1 MGHGRR
7 NNGKRSLMIT
17 GLLTFLFFFAII
29 GCVLYGRKLIRTEK
43 VDAVFG
49 NPERAQGGIHWVIVG
64 SSFLLLVWLYYSW
77 DIAKSFFPKSAN
89 ELCQVGKVNE
99 SLLSLKYL
107 FPIDERQ
114 LKSTSVIETESEN
127 LNKITIEIEKSGIEN
142 QDKSNL
148 LNFVSQTKNTI
159 PLLTNEQLLNND
171 TREQIKLINKKII
184 NLTENFKR
192 SDYPNESTE
201 QELERIEAA
210 KEEGSWKASSTS
222 IENTIEIPFIPKTKR
237 GLKFQAAATELN
249 LISDEFFE
257 LKNHNEQYTSALEK
271 LKKEIKDYRSN
282 LSSSKEIS
290 SSLAKDI
297 LKIARRIEYASIFPP
312 NTLDDMQ
319 ASIINFD
326 NLQKKEQGGLRW
338 VDLLLFPSGTI
349 ISSGPSCSE
358 QGSGRWLP
366 KPSDTLNKFT
376 LMLNPNVGYK
386 QIPLIWYEMMDVS
399 KIIGFLIPDWFAD
412 ILPGEYP
419 VHDEQGEVKPNFKS
433 KVLSF
438 VTGDFNLFKI
448 PIPTGHIW
456 DSFLRVFLG
465 LVAGII
471 VGVPLGLFM
480 GLNRFAKGFFDPLIE
495 LYRPVPPLAW
505 APLVI
510 SVLGIDNLGK
520 VFLLFMVS
528 LSIMII
534 SARAGASGTQLSKI
548 HAAHSLGASKWQIL
562 RHVIFPNS
570 LPEILT
576 GIRVATGMCW
586 GTLVAAEF
594 LAGTTG
600 VGFVENVAKKYF
612 QYEVIWITIFI
623 MGMLGLIF
631 DITIRKII
639 DKTIPWRGKG

>member
-1 MGHGRR
+1 
-7 NNGKRSLMIT
+7 MIT
-17 GLLTFLFFFAII
+17 GFLTFLFFFAII

-49 NPERAQGGIHWVIVG
+49 NPERSKGGIHWVIVG

-107 FPIDERQ
+107 FPIEERQ

-127 LNKITIEIEKSGIEN
+127 LNKIIIEIKNSENVKS
-142 QDKSNL
+142 QDKNKL
-148 LNFVSQTKNTI
+148 FNFITQTKNTI
-159 PLLTNEQLLNND
+159 PLLTNEKLLNNK
-171 TREQIKLINKKII
+171 TREQIKIINDKIV

-192 SDYPNESTE
+192 DDYPNESSE
-201 QELERIEAA
+201 QEKERIEAA
-210 KEEGSWKASSTS
+210 KEEGPWKASSTS
-222 IENTIEIPFIPKTKR
+222 IENTIEIPSVPKTKR

-257 LKNHNEQYTSALEK
+257 LRNHNEQYTSALKK
-271 LKKEIKDYRSN
+271 LKKEIKDYRSDI
-282 LSSSKEIS
+282 SSSEEIS
-290 SSLAKDI
+290 SSFAKDI

-312 NTLDDMQ
+312 NTLKNMQ
-319 ASIINFD
+319 ASLINFD
-326 NLQKKEQGGLRW
+326 NVQKKEQGSLRW
-338 VDLLLFPSGTI
+338 IDILLFPTGTI

-366 KPSDTLNKFT
+366 KPSDTINKFT

-399 KIIGFLIPDWFAD
+399 KIIGFFIPDWFAD

-419 VHDEQGEVKPNFKS
+419 VHNERGEVKPNFKS

-438 VTGDFNLFKI
+438 ATGDFNLFKI
-448 PIPTGHIW
+448 PIPSGHIW

-465 LVAGII
+465 LVSGII

>member
-1 MGHGRR
+1 
-7 NNGKRSLMIT
+7 MIT
-17 GLLTFLFFFAII
+17 GFLTFVFFFAIV
-29 GCVLYGRKLIRTEK
+29 GCVLYGRKLIKTEK

-49 NPERAQGGIHWVIVG
+49 NPERAQGGLHWVIVG

-77 DIAKSFFPKSAN
+77 DMAKSFFPKSAN
-89 ELCQVGKVNE
+89 ELCQVGKIDE

-107 FPIDERQ
+107 FPIEERQ
-114 LKSTSVIETESEN
+114 LKSTSVIETETKN
-127 LNKITIEIEKSGIEN
+127 LDEIILLIEKSNDVEN
-142 QDKSNL
+142 ENKNKL
-148 LNFVSQTKNTI
+148 LDFVIQTKNTI
-159 PLLTNEQLLNND
+159 PLLTNENLLENE
-171 TREQIKLINKKII
+171 TKEQINSITKKIN
-184 NLTENFKR
+184 NLANDFVKK
-192 SDYPNESTE
+192 DYPYEKPEDETN
-201 QELERIEAA
+201 RIELA
-210 KEEGSWKASSTS
+210 KQEGNWGASSTS
-222 IENTIEIPFIPKTKR
+222 LDNAVEIPSIPKTKK
-237 GLKFQAAATELN
+237 GLKFQAAAEELN

-257 LKNHNEQYTSALEK
+257 LRNHNAQYATALEN
-271 LKKEIKDYRSN
+271 LKNEIKEFRSKFDDSN
-282 LSSSKEIS
+282 EITSSF
-290 SSLAKDI
+290 AKDI

-312 NTLDDMQ
+312 QTLIEMQ
-319 ASIINFD
+319 ASIVNFD
-326 NLQKKEQGGLRW
+326 SLQKKEQGGLKW
-338 VDLLLFPSGTI
+338 VDFFLFPSGTI
-349 ISSGPSCSE
+349 MSSGPSCTE

-366 KPSDTLNKFT
+366 KPSDTLNKFA
-376 LMLNPNVGYK
+376 LMLNPNVGFK
-386 QIPLIWYEMMDVS
+386 QIPLIWYEMMDVG
-399 KIIGFLIPDWFAD
+399 KIIGFILPDWIAD
-412 ILPGEYP
+412 ILPGQYP
-419 VHDEQGEVKPNFKS
+419 VHNEKGEIKPNFKS
-433 KVLSF
+433 KVLNV
-438 VTGDFNLFKI
+438 VTGNFELFKI

-465 LVAGII
+465 LVTGII
-471 VGVPLGLFM
+471 VGVPLGLYM

-510 SVLGIDNLGK
+510 SVLGIDNFGK

-562 RHVIFPNS
+562 RYVIFPNS

-623 MGMLGLIF
+623 MGMLGLLF

>member
-1 MGHGRR
+1 
-7 NNGKRSLMIT
+7 MIT
-17 GLLTFLFFFAII
+17 GVLTFVFFFAIV
-29 GCVLYGRKLIRTEK
+29 GCILYGRKLIRTEK

-49 NPERAQGGIHWVIVG
+49 NPERAKGGVHWVIVG
-64 SSFLLLVWLYYSW
+64 SSFLLLIWLYYSW

-99 SLLSLKYL
+99 SLLGLKYL
-107 FPIDERQ
+107 FPIEQRQ
-114 LKSTSVIETESEN
+114 FKSTAIIQKEKEN
-127 LNKITIEIEKSGIEN
+127 LDEILLEINQSDLKN
-142 QDKSNL
+142 QDKNTLIS
-148 LNFVSQTKNTI
+148 FIDKTKKTI
-159 PLLTNEQLLNND
+159 PLLTDENLLENE
-171 TREQIKLINKKII
+171 TKEKIDALADKI
-184 NLTENFKR
+184 FTLSENFSK
-192 SDYPNESTE
+192 SDFPNESVE
-201 QELERIEAA
+201 DENKRIQEANQ
-210 KEEGSWKASSTS
+210 EGTWSASSTS
-222 IENTIEIPFIPKTKR
+222 IENTIEIPSIPKTKR
-237 GLKFQAAATELN
+237 GLKFQTAAEELN

-257 LKNHNEQYTSALEK
+257 LRNHNTQYRNAYDNLS
-271 LKKEIKDYRSN
+271 KEIKDFRSN
-282 LSSSKEIS
+282 LSSSDEIVS
-290 SSLAKDI
+290 SFAKDI

-312 NTLDDMQ
+312 NALVNMQ
-319 ASIINFD
+319 ASIEKFD
-326 NLQKKEQGGLRW
+326 EVQNKEQGGLRW
-338 VDLLLFPSGTI
+338 VDILLFPSGTI

-366 KPSDTLNKFT
+366 KPSDTLNKFV
-376 LMLNPNVGYK
+376 LMMNPNVGFK

-399 KIIGFLIPDWFAD
+399 KIIGFILPDWIAD

-419 VHDEQGEVKPNFKS
+419 VHNEKGEVNSNFKS

-438 VTGDFNLFKI
+438 VTGDFELFKI

-471 VGVPLGLFM
+471 IGVPLGLFM

-505 APLVI
+505 APLII
-510 SVLGIDNLGK
+510 SVLGIDNFGK

-623 MGMLGLIF
+623 MGMLGLLF

>member
-1 MGHGRR
+1 
-7 NNGKRSLMIT
+7 MIT
-17 GLLTFLFFFAII
+17 GFLTFLFFFAII

-49 NPERAQGGIHWVIVG
+49 NPERAQGGLHWVIVG

-107 FPIDERQ
+107 FPINERQ

-127 LNKITIEIEKSGIEN
+127 LNKITIEIENSGIKN
-142 QDKSNL
+142 QDKRQL
-148 LNFVSQTKNTI
+148 LDFISQTKNTI
-159 PLLTNEQLLNND
+159 PLLTSKQLLNND
-171 TREQIKLINKKII
+171 TREQIKLINEKII

-192 SDYPNESTE
+192 SDYPNESAE
-201 QELERIEAA
+201 QELKRIEAA

-237 GLKFQAAATELN
+237 GLKFQTAATELN

-271 LKKEIKDYRSN
+271 LKKEIKDYRNN
-282 LSSSKEIS
+282 LSASEEIS

-312 NTLDDMQ
+312 NTLNDIQ

-326 NLQKKEQGGLRW
+326 NVQKREQGGLRW

-376 LMLNPNVGYK
+376 LMLNPSVGYK
-386 QIPLIWYEMMDVS
+386 QIPLIWFEMMDVS

-419 VHDEQGEVKPNFKS
+419 VHNEQGKVKPNFKS

-438 VTGDFNLFKI
+438 VTGDFSLFKI